1 MVSTKQILLGI
12 LALVVL
18 AVFAG
23 AGILGWWSSTYNDL
37 IYNEQLVQQKESGY
51 GAQLDISTNKIEGL
65 WAIYETYIDHE
76 SEVFKEATKE
86 RAQYYKAVNEG
97 NATAQVQS
105 ALAFQVQALSIKEAF
120 PQIVSA
126 HLPEQTQREFS
137 ESINELDTALDD
149 WIHQIQVYNV
159 LRSSFF
165 TSIVGNYYGFPKEYK
180 YYKSEKTK
188 LNVNEILNR
197 KNQS

>member
-1 MVSTKQILLGI
+1 MVSAKQIVLGI
-12 LALVVL
+12 VALLVL
-18 AVFAG
+18 VAIAGFA
-23 AGILGWWSSTYNDL
+23 ILGWWSTTYNDL
-37 IYNEQLVQQKESGY
+37 IHKQQLVEQKESGY
-51 GAQLDISTNKIEGL
+51 GANLDIATNKIEGV

-97 NATAQVQS
+97 NASAQVQS
-105 ALAFQVQALSIKEAF
+105 ALAFQVQALSVKEAF

-126 HLPEQTQREFS
+126 HLPEQSQREFVS
-137 ESINELDTALDD
+137 AINELKTSLDD
-149 WIHQIQVYNV
+149 WIYQVQVYNTK
-159 LRSSFF
+159 RNSFF
-165 TSIVGNYYGFPKEYK
+165 TSIVGNFHGFPKEYK

-188 LNVNEILNR
+188 LDVNEILNR